1 MSENYW
7 KEMYGARTK
16 DFLDGVIAGVEAFAV
31 WKDGKEV
38 VGILEKPLK
47 EEIEEI
53 KKGLGHS

>member
-38 VGILEKPLK
+38 VGILENP
-47 EEIEEI
+47 
-53 KKGLGHS
+53 